1 MSKISLGLALASVLA
16 LSAGAA
22 GAQSVAQPP
31 RPAADMKGVTGA
43 PGSLADT
50 IAAIERTTGGRVIE
64 IRLTKADGVS
74 GFHAVVARGG
84 RVIFVHAAANQTD
97 AVELDRASVPDWM
110 LHWRDRADVQQ
121 AAQAKVSLADAIRT
135 AEQARGAPA
144 VAAGIAPT
152 ASNPTSAVRAYNVL
166 VDNHGAVQ
174 RVAVDDD
181 TGDVIANP
189 RALAWP

>member
-1 MSKISLGLALASVLA
+1 MSKPTLGIALAALLA

-22 GAQSVAQPP
+22 AAQSVTQPP

-43 PGSLADT
+43 PGSLAGM
-50 IAAIERTTGGRVIE
+50 IGAIERTTGGRVIE
-64 IRLTKADGVS
+64 IRLTNADAMP

-84 RVIFVHAAANQTD
+84 RVIFVRIAGQAD
-97 AVELDRASVPDWM
+97 AVELDGSSVPDWM
-110 LHWRDRADVQQ
+110 LHWRDRTDVKL
-121 AAQAKVSLADAIRT
+121 AEEAKVSLADAIRT
-135 AEQARGAPA
+135 AEQNAEGAPA

-152 ASNPTSAVRAYNVL
+152 ASNPTSDVQAYNVL
-166 VDNHGAVQ
+166 VDRHGAVQ
-174 RVAVDDD
+174 RVAVDDE